1 MNFGTMPFGAYSK
14 AFYEFININ
23 ELAKSENYDDIHRAK
38 PKKMSLTIELK
49 SLTKEKMFKE
59 VNYA

>member
-1 MNFGTMPFGAYSK
+1 MKIMMTSIVQNR
-14 AFYEFININ
+14 
-23 ELAKSENYDDIHRAK
+23 RAK